1 MEGYTEN
8 GAGTDV
14 TDQIGFAGMRR
25 KKKQRR
31 GLSVFQ
37 LKVIGAVALVLSA
50 GSTTL
55 VPLIFGSDT
64 SNMTSLTAMVL
75 CEVVSWFAAPIYAW
89 LLVQGFQRTHNRVA
103 YGVQLLLL
111 ALITEV
117 PYDLA
122 TSGKPFD
129 FGSQNPV
136 FGLFIAFAMLAA
148 MKWVAQRYQGA
159 MLVISDIV
167 LVVVAVLWDLLLRVG
182 LRQHLMSLG
191 AVTLGFVLIFWL
203 MRSRENT
210 MMFTAGLFGA
220 VMMIAPGVG
229 VAFVH
234 YYNGKLGYKHSWT
247 KWMFYAF
254 YPVILLICAAVA

>member
-1 MEGYTEN
+1 
-8 GAGTDV
+8 
-14 TDQIGFAGMRR
+14 MRR

-75 CEVVSWFAAPIYAW
+75 CEV
-89 LLVQGFQRTHNRVA
+89 
-103 YGVQLLLL
+103 
-111 ALITEV
+111 

-167 LVVVAVLWDLLLRVG
+167 LVAVAVLWDLLLRVG

-210 MMFTAGLFGA
+210 MMFTTGLFGA

>member
-14 TDQIGFAGMRR
+14 ADQIGFAGIRR

-55 VPLIFGSDT
+55 VPLIFEQHD
-64 SNMTSLTAMVL
+64 
-75 CEVVSWFAAPIYAW
+75 
-89 LLVQGFQRTHNRVA
+89 VA
-103 YGVQLLLL
+103 YGHGAMRSGVVVRRADLRVAAGARLPADAQSRGIRRAAAVL
-111 ALITEV
+111 ALIAEV

-191 AVTLGFVLIFWL
+191 AVTLGFVPDFLADAL
-203 MRSRENT
+203 
-210 MMFTAGLFGA
+210 A
-220 VMMIAPGVG
+220 
-229 VAFVH
+229 
-234 YYNGKLGYKHSWT
+234 
-247 KWMFYAF
+247 
-254 YPVILLICAAVA
+254 

>member
-1 MEGYTEN
+1 
-8 GAGTDV
+8 
-14 TDQIGFAGMRR
+14 
-25 KKKQRR
+25 
-31 GLSVFQ
+31 
-37 LKVIGAVALVLSA
+37 
-50 GSTTL
+50 
-55 VPLIFGSDT
+55 
-64 SNMTSLTAMVL
+64 
-75 CEVVSWFAAPIYAW
+75 
-89 LLVQGFQRTHNRVA
+89 
-103 YGVQLLLL
+103 
-111 ALITEV
+111 
-117 PYDLA
+117 
-122 TSGKPFD
+122 
-129 FGSQNPV
+129 
-136 FGLFIAFAMLAA
+136 

-167 LVVVAVLWDLLLRVG
+167 LVVAAVLWDLLLRVG

>member
-14 TDQIGFAGMRR
+14 ADQIGFAGIRR
-25 KKKQRR
+25 KKKAAPRIERIPAQGNRR
-31 GLSVFQ
+31 G
-37 LKVIGAVALVLSA
+37 GAGAFRRQYHA
-50 GSTTL
+50 GATDFR
-55 VPLIFGSDT
+55 IRHEQHD
-64 SNMTSLTAMVL
+64 
-75 CEVVSWFAAPIYAW
+75 
-89 LLVQGFQRTHNRVA
+89 VA
-103 YGVQLLLL
+103 YGHGAMRSGVVVRRADLRVAAGARLPADAQSRGIRRAAAVL
-111 ALITEV
+111 ALIAEV

>member
-89 LLVQGFQRTHNRVA
+89 LLV
-103 YGVQLLLL
+103 L
-111 ALITEV
+111 ALIAEV

>member
-1 MEGYTEN
+1 M
-8 GAGTDV
+8 
-14 TDQIGFAGMRR
+14 
-25 KKKQRR
+25 
-31 GLSVFQ
+31 
-37 LKVIGAVALVLSA
+37 
-50 GSTTL
+50 
-55 VPLIFGSDT
+55 
-64 SNMTSLTAMVL
+64 
-75 CEVVSWFAAPIYAW
+75 
-89 LLVQGFQRTHNRVA
+89 
-103 YGVQLLLL
+103 L
-111 ALITEV
+111 ALIAEV

-203 MRSRENT
+203 MRSREKHHD
-210 MMFTAGLFGA
+210 
-220 VMMIAPGVG
+220 
-229 VAFVH
+229 VH
-234 YYNGKLGYKHSWT
+234 GRSVRCGDDDCAWRRCCIR
-247 KWMFYAF
+247 A
-254 YPVILLICAAVA
+254 LLQWQTRIQTFMD

>member
-8 GAGTDV
+8 GSGTDV

-89 LLVQGFQRTHNRVA
+89 LLVQGFQQTRNRVA

-111 ALITEV
+111 ALIAEV

-136 FGLFIAFAMLAA
+136 SGLFIAFAMLAA

>member
-1 MEGYTEN
+1 M
-8 GAGTDV
+8 
-14 TDQIGFAGMRR
+14 
-25 KKKQRR
+25 
-31 GLSVFQ
+31 
-37 LKVIGAVALVLSA
+37 
-50 GSTTL
+50 
-55 VPLIFGSDT
+55 
-64 SNMTSLTAMVL
+64 
-75 CEVVSWFAAPIYAW
+75 
-89 LLVQGFQRTHNRVA
+89 
-103 YGVQLLLL
+103 L
-111 ALITEV
+111 ALIAEV

-167 LVVVAVLWDLLLRVG
+167 LVVVAVLWDLLLCVG

-191 AVTLGFVLIFWL
+191 AVT
-203 MRSRENT
+203 
-210 MMFTAGLFGA
+210 
-220 VMMIAPGVG
+220 PGVG